1 MYSCA
6 NIGNP
11 SGGPIDKTPPIFMR
25 SNPTPNAVNVKDR
38 KIEIFFDEIVTLKDP
53 STKIIVSPAQTEMP
67 RMSALGRKV
76 TVELVDSLL
85 PNTTYTIDFS
95 NSIQDNNEGNAIDN
109 FAFAFST
116 GSVIDSM
123 RVSGYVLDSRTLE
136 PMQSVVVGLQ
146 SNLADSAFHKEKLQ
160 RVALTND
167 RGQFTIRNVS
177 PGSYHIFALKDLD
190 RDYKF
195 GNPTEDIAFLDSI
208 IVPSIGSR
216 EAADTVYN
224 DLNEIDTIMRA
235 TRPAYFPNDILLSMF
250 NEDRKSQYLANNLR
264 VDSTRISLTF
274 AAASDTLPSLSI
286 VGRNDVPDQWYTLE
300 RSQTNDTLT
309 YWIRPPHLVSAD
321 TLMVATTYL
330 RTDTA
335 SNLSWGTDTL
345 KFTFQRQKAKKKKK
359 NEETDS
365 LEQIRFMELHPL
377 ANDTQEVYAPL
388 LLQTGTPIERYSR
401 EAFHLQRK
409 LQNDTIF
416 YPAEIKSIALRDSTL
431 NRRDLM
437 LKVDWEP
444 GAAYTLAVDSLAMTD
459 IYGLQT
465 KPLKVD
471 FNVRKMEEYGNI
483 VFNIPAVRDSA
494 IVELLDGTEKIVLRA
509 PVKSHRAELL
519 NLLPGKYY
527 ARLFI
532 DRNGNGKYDTG
543 NYDMHLQPEETVY
556 YPGAINLKKNWD
568 VEQTWDIYAT
578 PIDKQKPEAIK
589 KNKPERKKWEKVN
602 TEKTETDEDE
612 ENGFSDFSNPN
623 DPNLRNSN
631 NFGNYRKYDS
641 KIYFHFFA
649 QKFAHSTKA
658 HYLCTR
664 KSQQRLC
671 PDGGI
676 GRRAGLKHQWSK
688 IHPGSIP
695 GLGTQKRL

>member
-1 MYSCA
+1 MNNSKSLYYIFIIIAAAVMYSCA

-377 ANDTQEVYAPL
+377 ANGTQEVYAPL

-409 LQNDTIF
+409 LQNDTTF

-431 NRRDLM
+431 SRRDLM

-623 DPNLRNSN
+623 DPSLRNSN
-631 NFGNYRKYDS
+631 NFGNYR
-641 KIYFHFFA
+641 
-649 QKFAHSTKA
+649 
-658 HYLCTR
+658 R
-664 KSQQRLC
+664 
-671 PDGGI
+671 
-676 GRRAGLKHQWSK
+676 
-688 IHPGSIP
+688 
-695 GLGTQKRL
+695 

>member
-1 MYSCA
+1 MENQMNNSKSLYYIFIIIAAAVMYSCA

-377 ANDTQEVYAPL
+377 ANGTQEVYAPL

-509 PVKSHRAELL
+509 PVKNHRAELL

-631 NFGNYRKYDS
+631 NFGNYRK
-641 KIYFHFFA
+641 
-649 QKFAHSTKA
+649 
-658 HYLCTR
+658 
-664 KSQQRLC
+664 
-671 PDGGI
+671 
-676 GRRAGLKHQWSK
+676 
-688 IHPGSIP
+688 
-695 GLGTQKRL
+695 

>member
-1 MYSCA
+1 MNNSKSLYYIFIIIAAAVMYSCA

-274 AAASDTLPSLSI
+274 AAASDTMPSLSI

-321 TLMVATTYL
+321 TLIVATTYL

-377 ANDTQEVYAPL
+377 ANGTQEVYAPL

-409 LQNDTIF
+409 LQNDTTF

-431 NRRDLM
+431 SRRDLM

-631 NFGNYRKYDS
+631 NFGNYR
-641 KIYFHFFA
+641 
-649 QKFAHSTKA
+649 
-658 HYLCTR
+658 R
-664 KSQQRLC
+664 
-671 PDGGI
+671 
-676 GRRAGLKHQWSK
+676 
-688 IHPGSIP
+688 
-695 GLGTQKRL
+695 

>member
-1 MYSCA
+1 MNNSKSLYYIFIIIAAAVMYSCA

-377 ANDTQEVYAPL
+377 ANGTQEVYAPL

-431 NRRDLM
+431 SRRDLM

-509 PVKSHRAELL
+509 PVKNHRAELL

-589 KNKPERKKWEKVN
+589 KNKQERKKWEKVN

-631 NFGNYRKYDS
+631 NFGNYRK
-641 KIYFHFFA
+641 
-649 QKFAHSTKA
+649 
-658 HYLCTR
+658 
-664 KSQQRLC
+664 
-671 PDGGI
+671 
-676 GRRAGLKHQWSK
+676 
-688 IHPGSIP
+688 
-695 GLGTQKRL
+695 

>member
-1 MYSCA
+1 MNNSKSLYYIFIIIAAAVMYSCA

-321 TLMVATTYL
+321 TLIVATTYL
-330 RTDTA
+330 HTDTA

-377 ANDTQEVYAPL
+377 ANGTQEVYAPL

-409 LQNDTIF
+409 LQNDTTF

-431 NRRDLM
+431 SRRDLM

-578 PIDKQKPEAIK
+578 PIDKQKSEAIK

-612 ENGFSDFSNPN
+612 ENGFNDFSNPD

-631 NFGNYRKYDS
+631 NFGDYR
-641 KIYFHFFA
+641 
-649 QKFAHSTKA
+649 
-658 HYLCTR
+658 R
-664 KSQQRLC
+664 
-671 PDGGI
+671 
-676 GRRAGLKHQWSK
+676 
-688 IHPGSIP
+688 
-695 GLGTQKRL
+695 

>member
-85 PNTTYTIDFS
+85 PSTTYTIDFS

-377 ANDTQEVYAPL
+377 ANGTQEVYAPL

-431 NRRDLM
+431 SRRDLM

-509 PVKSHRAELL
+509 PVKNHRAELL

-612 ENGFSDFSNPN
+612 EIGFSDFSNPN

-631 NFGNYRKYDS
+631 NFGNYR
-641 KIYFHFFA
+641 
-649 QKFAHSTKA
+649 
-658 HYLCTR
+658 R
-664 KSQQRLC
+664 
-671 PDGGI
+671 
-676 GRRAGLKHQWSK
+676 
-688 IHPGSIP
+688 
-695 GLGTQKRL
+695 

>member
-377 ANDTQEVYAPL
+377 ANGTQEVYAPL

-409 LQNDTIF
+409 LQNDTTF

-483 VFNIPAVRDSA
+483 VFNITAVRDSA

-509 PVKSHRAELL
+509 PVKNHRAELL

-631 NFGNYRKYDS
+631 NFGNYR
-641 KIYFHFFA
+641 
-649 QKFAHSTKA
+649 
-658 HYLCTR
+658 R
-664 KSQQRLC
+664 
-671 PDGGI
+671 
-676 GRRAGLKHQWSK
+676 
-688 IHPGSIP
+688 
-695 GLGTQKRL
+695 

>member
-377 ANDTQEVYAPL
+377 ANGTQEVYAPL

-409 LQNDTIF
+409 LQNDTTF

-431 NRRDLM
+431 SRRDLM

-509 PVKSHRAELL
+509 PVKNHRAELL
-519 NLLPGKYY
+519 NLQPGKYY

-631 NFGNYRKYDS
+631 NFGNYSR
-641 KIYFHFFA
+641 
-649 QKFAHSTKA
+649 
-658 HYLCTR
+658 
-664 KSQQRLC
+664 
-671 PDGGI
+671 
-676 GRRAGLKHQWSK
+676 
-688 IHPGSIP
+688 
-695 GLGTQKRL
+695 

>member
-1 MYSCA
+1 MLFSRLALSLQAETENQMNNSKSLYYIFIIIAAAVMYSCA

-123 RVSGYVLDSRTLE
+123 RVSGYVIDSRTLE

-377 ANDTQEVYAPL
+377 ANGTQEVYAPL

-431 NRRDLM
+431 NRRDLV

-444 GAAYTLAVDSLAMTD
+444 GAAYTLTVDSLAMTD

-483 VFNIPAVRDSA
+483 VFNITAVRDSA

-509 PVKSHRAELL
+509 PVKNHRAELL

-623 DPNLRNSN
+623 DPNQRNSN
-631 NFGNYRKYDS
+631 NFGNYR
-641 KIYFHFFA
+641 
-649 QKFAHSTKA
+649 
-658 HYLCTR
+658 R
-664 KSQQRLC
+664 
-671 PDGGI
+671 
-676 GRRAGLKHQWSK
+676 
-688 IHPGSIP
+688 
-695 GLGTQKRL
+695 

>member
-1 MYSCA
+1 MNNSKSLYYIFIIIAAAVMYSCA

-359 NEETDS
+359 NEETDP

-377 ANDTQEVYAPL
+377 ANGTQEVYAPL

-409 LQNDTIF
+409 LQNDTTF

-509 PVKSHRAELL
+509 PVKNHRAELL

-631 NFGNYRKYDS
+631 NFGNYR
-641 KIYFHFFA
+641 
-649 QKFAHSTKA
+649 
-658 HYLCTR
+658 R
-664 KSQQRLC
+664 
-671 PDGGI
+671 
-676 GRRAGLKHQWSK
+676 
-688 IHPGSIP
+688 
-695 GLGTQKRL
+695 

>member
-1 MYSCA
+1 MNNSKSLYYIFIIIAAAVMYSCA

-208 IVPSIGSR
+208 IVPSIGTR

-330 RTDTA
+330 RTDTT

-377 ANDTQEVYAPL
+377 ANGTQEVYAPL

-409 LQNDTIF
+409 LQNDTTF

-431 NRRDLM
+431 SRRDLM

-471 FNVRKMEEYGNI
+471 FNARKMEEYGNI

-494 IVELLDGTEKIVLRA
+494 IVELLDGTDKVVLHT

-578 PIDKQKPEAIK
+578 PIDKQKSEAIK

-612 ENGFSDFSNPN
+612 ENGFSDFSNPD
-623 DPNLRNSN
+623 DPNQRNSN
-631 NFGNYRKYDS
+631 NFGNYR
-641 KIYFHFFA
+641 
-649 QKFAHSTKA
+649 
-658 HYLCTR
+658 R
-664 KSQQRLC
+664 
-671 PDGGI
+671 
-676 GRRAGLKHQWSK
+676 
-688 IHPGSIP
+688 
-695 GLGTQKRL
+695 

>member
-330 RTDTA
+330 RTDTT

-377 ANDTQEVYAPL
+377 ANGTQEVYAPL

-409 LQNDTIF
+409 LQNDTTF

-431 NRRDLM
+431 SRRDLM

-631 NFGNYRKYDS
+631 NFGNYR
-641 KIYFHFFA
+641 
-649 QKFAHSTKA
+649 
-658 HYLCTR
+658 R
-664 KSQQRLC
+664 
-671 PDGGI
+671 
-676 GRRAGLKHQWSK
+676 
-688 IHPGSIP
+688 
-695 GLGTQKRL
+695 

>member
-1 MYSCA
+1 MNNSKSLYYIFIIIAAAVMYSCA

-377 ANDTQEVYAPL
+377 ANGTQEVYAPL

-409 LQNDTIF
+409 LQNDTTF

-431 NRRDLM
+431 SRRDLM

-578 PIDKQKPEAIK
+578 PIDKQKSEAIK

-631 NFGNYRKYDS
+631 NFDN
-641 KIYFHFFA
+641 
-649 QKFAHSTKA
+649 
-658 HYLCTR
+658 
-664 KSQQRLC
+664 
-671 PDGGI
+671 
-676 GRRAGLKHQWSK
+676 
-688 IHPGSIP
+688 
-695 GLGTQKRL
+695 

>member
-1 MYSCA
+1 MNNSKSLYYIFIIIAAAVMYSCA

-377 ANDTQEVYAPL
+377 ANGTQEVYAPL

-409 LQNDTIF
+409 LQNDTTF

-431 NRRDLM
+431 SRRDLM

-612 ENGFSDFSNPN
+612 ENGFSNFSNPN

-631 NFGNYRKYDS
+631 NFGNYSR
-641 KIYFHFFA
+641 
-649 QKFAHSTKA
+649 
-658 HYLCTR
+658 
-664 KSQQRLC
+664 
-671 PDGGI
+671 
-676 GRRAGLKHQWSK
+676 
-688 IHPGSIP
+688 
-695 GLGTQKRL
+695 

>member
-1 MYSCA
+1 MNNSKSLYYIFIIIAAAVMYSCA

-224 DLNEIDTIMRA
+224 DLNEIDTIIRA

-377 ANDTQEVYAPL
+377 ANGTQEVYAPL

-409 LQNDTIF
+409 LQNDTTF

-431 NRRDLM
+431 SRRDLM

-578 PIDKQKPEAIK
+578 PIDKQKSEAIK

-631 NFGNYRKYDS
+631 NFGNYR
-641 KIYFHFFA
+641 
-649 QKFAHSTKA
+649 
-658 HYLCTR
+658 R
-664 KSQQRLC
+664 
-671 PDGGI
+671 
-676 GRRAGLKHQWSK
+676 
-688 IHPGSIP
+688 
-695 GLGTQKRL
+695 

>member
-1 MYSCA
+1 MNNSKSLYYIFIIIAAAVMYSCA

-377 ANDTQEVYAPL
+377 ANGTQEVYAPL

-409 LQNDTIF
+409 LQNDTTF

-431 NRRDLM
+431 SRRDLM

-612 ENGFSDFSNPN
+612 ENGFSDFSNSN

-631 NFGNYRKYDS
+631 NFGNYR
-641 KIYFHFFA
+641 
-649 QKFAHSTKA
+649 
-658 HYLCTR
+658 R
-664 KSQQRLC
+664 
-671 PDGGI
+671 
-676 GRRAGLKHQWSK
+676 
-688 IHPGSIP
+688 
-695 GLGTQKRL
+695 

>member
-1 MYSCA
+1 MNNSKSLYYIFIIIAAAVMYSCA

-321 TLMVATTYL
+321 TLIVATTYL

-377 ANDTQEVYAPL
+377 ANGTQEVYAPL

-431 NRRDLM
+431 SRRDLM

-483 VFNIPAVRDSA
+483 VFNIPAVCDSA

-509 PVKSHRAELL
+509 PVKNHRAELL

-631 NFGNYRKYDS
+631 NFGNYR
-641 KIYFHFFA
+641 
-649 QKFAHSTKA
+649 
-658 HYLCTR
+658 R
-664 KSQQRLC
+664 
-671 PDGGI
+671 
-676 GRRAGLKHQWSK
+676 
-688 IHPGSIP
+688 
-695 GLGTQKRL
+695 

>member
-1 MYSCA
+1 MNNSKSLYYIFIIIAAAVMYSCA

-330 RTDTA
+330 HTDTA

-377 ANDTQEVYAPL
+377 ANGTQEVYAPL

-409 LQNDTIF
+409 LQNDTTF

-431 NRRDLM
+431 SRRDLM

-494 IVELLDGTEKIVLRA
+494 IVELLDGTDKVVLHT
-509 PVKSHRAELL
+509 PVKNHRAELL
-519 NLLPGKYY
+519 NLQPGKYY

-589 KNKPERKKWEKVN
+589 KNKPERKKWEKEN

-631 NFGNYRKYDS
+631 NFGNYR
-641 KIYFHFFA
+641 
-649 QKFAHSTKA
+649 
-658 HYLCTR
+658 R
-664 KSQQRLC
+664 
-671 PDGGI
+671 
-676 GRRAGLKHQWSK
+676 
-688 IHPGSIP
+688 
-695 GLGTQKRL
+695 

>member
-1 MYSCA
+1 MNNSKSLYYIFIIIAAAVMYSCA

-38 KIEIFFDEIVTLKDP
+38 KIDIFFDEIVTLKDP

-377 ANDTQEVYAPL
+377 ANGTQEVYAPL

-409 LQNDTIF
+409 LQNDTTF

-483 VFNIPAVRDSA
+483 VFNITAVRDSA

-509 PVKSHRAELL
+509 PVKNHRAELL

-612 ENGFSDFSNPN
+612 ENGFNDFSNPD

-631 NFGNYRKYDS
+631 NFGDYR
-641 KIYFHFFA
+641 
-649 QKFAHSTKA
+649 
-658 HYLCTR
+658 R
-664 KSQQRLC
+664 
-671 PDGGI
+671 
-676 GRRAGLKHQWSK
+676 
-688 IHPGSIP
+688 
-695 GLGTQKRL
+695 

>member
-1 MYSCA
+1 MNNSKSLYYIFIIIAAAVMYSCA

-321 TLMVATTYL
+321 TLIVATTYL

-377 ANDTQEVYAPL
+377 ANGTQEVYAPL

-431 NRRDLM
+431 SRRDLM

-631 NFGNYRKYDS
+631 NFGNYR
-641 KIYFHFFA
+641 
-649 QKFAHSTKA
+649 
-658 HYLCTR
+658 R
-664 KSQQRLC
+664 
-671 PDGGI
+671 
-676 GRRAGLKHQWSK
+676 
-688 IHPGSIP
+688 
-695 GLGTQKRL
+695 

>member
-1 MYSCA
+1 MNNSKSLYYIFIIIAAAVMYSCA

-321 TLMVATTYL
+321 TLIVATTYL

-377 ANDTQEVYAPL
+377 ANGTQEVYAPL

-409 LQNDTIF
+409 LQNDTTF

-431 NRRDLM
+431 SRRDLM

-623 DPNLRNSN
+623 DPNQRNSN
-631 NFGNYRKYDS
+631 NFGNYR
-641 KIYFHFFA
+641 
-649 QKFAHSTKA
+649 
-658 HYLCTR
+658 R
-664 KSQQRLC
+664 
-671 PDGGI
+671 
-676 GRRAGLKHQWSK
+676 
-688 IHPGSIP
+688 
-695 GLGTQKRL
+695 

>member
-1 MYSCA
+1 MNNSKSLYYIFIIIAAAVMYSCA

-123 RVSGYVLDSRTLE
+123 RVSGYVLDSHTLE

-321 TLMVATTYL
+321 TLIVATTYL

-377 ANDTQEVYAPL
+377 ANGTQEVYAPL

-431 NRRDLM
+431 SRRDLM

-631 NFGNYRKYDS
+631 NFGD
-641 KIYFHFFA
+641 
-649 QKFAHSTKA
+649 
-658 HYLCTR
+658 YLR
-664 KSQQRLC
+664 
-671 PDGGI
+671 
-676 GRRAGLKHQWSK
+676 
-688 IHPGSIP
+688 
-695 GLGTQKRL
+695 

>member
-1 MYSCA
+1 MNNSKSLYYIFIIIAAAVMYSCA

-377 ANDTQEVYAPL
+377 ANGTQEVYAPL

-409 LQNDTIF
+409 LQNDTTF

-431 NRRDLM
+431 SRRDLM

-494 IVELLDGTEKIVLRA
+494 IVELLDGTDKVVLHT

-578 PIDKQKPEAIK
+578 PIDKQKSEAIK

-612 ENGFSDFSNPN
+612 ENGFNDFSNPD

-631 NFGNYRKYDS
+631 NFGDYR
-641 KIYFHFFA
+641 
-649 QKFAHSTKA
+649 
-658 HYLCTR
+658 R
-664 KSQQRLC
+664 
-671 PDGGI
+671 
-676 GRRAGLKHQWSK
+676 
-688 IHPGSIP
+688 
-695 GLGTQKRL
+695 

>member
-377 ANDTQEVYAPL
+377 ANGTQEVYAPL

-444 GAAYTLAVDSLAMTD
+444 GAAYTLAVDSLAITD

-612 ENGFSDFSNPN
+612 EIGFSDFSNPN

-631 NFGNYRKYDS
+631 NFGNYR
-641 KIYFHFFA
+641 
-649 QKFAHSTKA
+649 
-658 HYLCTR
+658 R
-664 KSQQRLC
+664 
-671 PDGGI
+671 
-676 GRRAGLKHQWSK
+676 
-688 IHPGSIP
+688 
-695 GLGTQKRL
+695 

>member
-1 MYSCA
+1 MNNSKSLYYIFIIIAAAVMYSCA

-123 RVSGYVLDSRTLE
+123 RMSGYVLDSRTLE

-208 IVPSIGSR
+208 VVPTIGSR
-216 EAADTVYN
+216 EAADTIYN
-224 DLNEIDTIMRA
+224 DRNEIDTIMRA

-286 VGRNDVPDQWYTLE
+286 VGRNDVPDQWYSLE
-300 RSQTNDTLT
+300 RSKTNDTLT

-365 LEQIRFMELHPL
+365 LELMRFMDLRPL
-377 ANDTQEVYAPL
+377 SSSTQEVYAPL

-431 NRRDLM
+431 SRRDLM

-623 DPNLRNSN
+623 DPNQRNSN
-631 NFGNYRKYDS
+631 NFGNYR
-641 KIYFHFFA
+641 
-649 QKFAHSTKA
+649 
-658 HYLCTR
+658 R
-664 KSQQRLC
+664 
-671 PDGGI
+671 
-676 GRRAGLKHQWSK
+676 
-688 IHPGSIP
+688 
-695 GLGTQKRL
+695 

>member
-1 MYSCA
+1 MLFSRLALSLQAETENQMNNSKSLYYIFIIIAAAVMYSCA

-146 SNLADSAFHKEKLQ
+146 SNLVDSAFHKEKLQ

-377 ANDTQEVYAPL
+377 ANGTQEVYAPL

-409 LQNDTIF
+409 LQNDTTF

-631 NFGNYRKYDS
+631 NFGNYSR
-641 KIYFHFFA
+641 
-649 QKFAHSTKA
+649 
-658 HYLCTR
+658 
-664 KSQQRLC
+664 
-671 PDGGI
+671 
-676 GRRAGLKHQWSK
+676 
-688 IHPGSIP
+688 
-695 GLGTQKRL
+695 

>member
-1 MYSCA
+1 MNNSKSLYYIFIIIAAAVMYSCA
-6 NIGNP
+6 NNGNP

-377 ANDTQEVYAPL
+377 ANGTQEVYAPL

-431 NRRDLM
+431 SRRDLM

-623 DPNLRNSN
+623 DPNQRNSN
-631 NFGNYRKYDS
+631 NFGNYR
-641 KIYFHFFA
+641 
-649 QKFAHSTKA
+649 
-658 HYLCTR
+658 R
-664 KSQQRLC
+664 
-671 PDGGI
+671 
-676 GRRAGLKHQWSK
+676 
-688 IHPGSIP
+688 
-695 GLGTQKRL
+695 

>member
-1 MYSCA
+1 MLFSRLALSLQAETKNQMNNSKSLYYIFIIIAATVMYSCA

-76 TVELVDSLL
+76 TVELVDSLM

-377 ANDTQEVYAPL
+377 ANGTQEVYAPL

-578 PIDKQKPEAIK
+578 PIDKQKSEAIK

-631 NFGNYRKYDS
+631 NFGN
-641 KIYFHFFA
+641 
-649 QKFAHSTKA
+649 
-658 HYLCTR
+658 
-664 KSQQRLC
+664 
-671 PDGGI
+671 
-676 GRRAGLKHQWSK
+676 
-688 IHPGSIP
+688 
-695 GLGTQKRL
+695 

>member
-1 MYSCA
+1 MNNSKSLYYIFIIIAAAVMYSCA

-377 ANDTQEVYAPL
+377 ANGTQEVYAPL

-409 LQNDTIF
+409 LQNDTTF

-509 PVKSHRAELL
+509 PVKNHRAELL

-631 NFGNYRKYDS
+631 NFGNYR
-641 KIYFHFFA
+641 
-649 QKFAHSTKA
+649 
-658 HYLCTR
+658 R
-664 KSQQRLC
+664 
-671 PDGGI
+671 
-676 GRRAGLKHQWSK
+676 
-688 IHPGSIP
+688 
-695 GLGTQKRL
+695 

>member
-1 MYSCA
+1 MNNSKSLYYIFIIIAAAVMYSCA

-195 GNPTEDIAFLDSI
+195 GNPTEDIAFLDPI

-359 NEETDS
+359 NEGTDS

-377 ANDTQEVYAPL
+377 VNGTQEVYAPL

-431 NRRDLM
+431 SRRDLM

-509 PVKSHRAELL
+509 PVKNHRAELL

-631 NFGNYRKYDS
+631 NFGD
-641 KIYFHFFA
+641 
-649 QKFAHSTKA
+649 
-658 HYLCTR
+658 YLR
-664 KSQQRLC
+664 
-671 PDGGI
+671 
-676 GRRAGLKHQWSK
+676 
-688 IHPGSIP
+688 
-695 GLGTQKRL
+695 

>member
-1 MYSCA
+1 MLFSRLALSLQAETENQMNNSKSLYYIFIIIAAAVMYSCA

-321 TLMVATTYL
+321 TLIVATTYL

-377 ANDTQEVYAPL
+377 ANGTQEVYAPL

-444 GAAYTLAVDSLAMTD
+444 GAAYKLAIDSLAMTD

-509 PVKSHRAELL
+509 PVKNHRAELL

-631 NFGNYRKYDS
+631 NFGD
-641 KIYFHFFA
+641 
-649 QKFAHSTKA
+649 
-658 HYLCTR
+658 YLR
-664 KSQQRLC
+664 
-671 PDGGI
+671 
-676 GRRAGLKHQWSK
+676 
-688 IHPGSIP
+688 
-695 GLGTQKRL
+695 

>member
-146 SNLADSAFHKEKLQ
+146 SNLVDSAFHKEKLQ

-377 ANDTQEVYAPL
+377 ANGTQEVYAPL

-409 LQNDTIF
+409 LQNDTTF

-494 IVELLDGTEKIVLRA
+494 IVELLDGTDKVVLHT
-509 PVKSHRAELL
+509 PVKNHRAELL
-519 NLLPGKYY
+519 NLQPGKYY

-631 NFGNYRKYDS
+631 NFGNYSR
-641 KIYFHFFA
+641 
-649 QKFAHSTKA
+649 
-658 HYLCTR
+658 
-664 KSQQRLC
+664 
-671 PDGGI
+671 
-676 GRRAGLKHQWSK
+676 
-688 IHPGSIP
+688 
-695 GLGTQKRL
+695 

>member
-1 MYSCA
+1 MLFSRLALSLQAETENQMNNSKSLYYIFIIIAAAVMYSCA

-377 ANDTQEVYAPL
+377 ANGTQEVYAPL

-631 NFGNYRKYDS
+631 NFGNYSR
-641 KIYFHFFA
+641 
-649 QKFAHSTKA
+649 
-658 HYLCTR
+658 
-664 KSQQRLC
+664 
-671 PDGGI
+671 
-676 GRRAGLKHQWSK
+676 
-688 IHPGSIP
+688 
-695 GLGTQKRL
+695 

>member
-1 MYSCA
+1 MNNSKSLYYIFIIIAAAVMYSCA

-377 ANDTQEVYAPL
+377 ANGTQEVYAPL

-431 NRRDLM
+431 SRRDLM

-509 PVKSHRAELL
+509 PVKNHRAELL

-631 NFGNYRKYDS
+631 NFGN
-641 KIYFHFFA
+641 
-649 QKFAHSTKA
+649 
-658 HYLCTR
+658 
-664 KSQQRLC
+664 
-671 PDGGI
+671 
-676 GRRAGLKHQWSK
+676 
-688 IHPGSIP
+688 
-695 GLGTQKRL
+695 

>member
-1 MYSCA
+1 MNNSKSLYYIFIIIAAAVMYSCA

-274 AAASDTLPSLSI
+274 ATASDTLPSLSI

-377 ANDTQEVYAPL
+377 ANGTQEVYAPL

-409 LQNDTIF
+409 LQNDTAF
-416 YPAEIKSIALRDSTL
+416 HPAEIKSIALRDSTL
-431 NRRDLM
+431 SRRDLM

-589 KNKPERKKWEKVN
+589 KNKPERKKWEKVD

-631 NFGNYRKYDS
+631 NFGNYR
-641 KIYFHFFA
+641 
-649 QKFAHSTKA
+649 
-658 HYLCTR
+658 R
-664 KSQQRLC
+664 
-671 PDGGI
+671 
-676 GRRAGLKHQWSK
+676 
-688 IHPGSIP
+688 
-695 GLGTQKRL
+695 

>member
-1 MYSCA
+1 MNNSKSLYYIFIIIAAAVMYSCA

-67 RMSALGRKV
+67 HMSALGRKV

-95 NSIQDNNEGNAIDN
+95 NSIQDNNEGNAINN

-330 RTDTA
+330 RTDTT

-377 ANDTQEVYAPL
+377 ANGTQEVYAPL

-409 LQNDTIF
+409 LQNDTTF

-431 NRRDLM
+431 SRRDLM

-494 IVELLDGTEKIVLRA
+494 IVELLDGTDKVVLHT

-578 PIDKQKPEAIK
+578 PIDKQKSEAIK

-612 ENGFSDFSNPN
+612 ENGFSDFSNPD
-623 DPNLRNSN
+623 DPNQRNSN
-631 NFGNYRKYDS
+631 NFGNYR
-641 KIYFHFFA
+641 
-649 QKFAHSTKA
+649 
-658 HYLCTR
+658 R
-664 KSQQRLC
+664 
-671 PDGGI
+671 
-676 GRRAGLKHQWSK
+676 
-688 IHPGSIP
+688 
-695 GLGTQKRL
+695 

>member
-1 MYSCA
+1 MNNSKSLYYIFIIIAAAVMYSCA

-123 RVSGYVLDSRTLE
+123 RVSGYVIDSRTLE

-208 IVPSIGSR
+208 IVPSIGTR

-377 ANDTQEVYAPL
+377 ANGTQEVYAPL

-409 LQNDTIF
+409 LQNDTTF

-431 NRRDLM
+431 SRRDLM

-483 VFNIPAVRDSA
+483 VFNITAVRDSA

-509 PVKSHRAELL
+509 PVKNHRAELL

-543 NYDMHLQPEETVY
+543 KYDMHLQPEETVY

-631 NFGNYRKYDS
+631 NFGNYSR
-641 KIYFHFFA
+641 
-649 QKFAHSTKA
+649 
-658 HYLCTR
+658 
-664 KSQQRLC
+664 
-671 PDGGI
+671 
-676 GRRAGLKHQWSK
+676 
-688 IHPGSIP
+688 
-695 GLGTQKRL
+695 

>member
-146 SNLADSAFHKEKLQ
+146 SNLVDSAFHKEKLQ

-377 ANDTQEVYAPL
+377 ANGTQEVYAPL

-409 LQNDTIF
+409 LQNDTTF

-431 NRRDLM
+431 SRRDLM

-589 KNKPERKKWEKVN
+589 KNKPERKKWEKVD

-631 NFGNYRKYDS
+631 NFGNYR
-641 KIYFHFFA
+641 
-649 QKFAHSTKA
+649 
-658 HYLCTR
+658 R
-664 KSQQRLC
+664 
-671 PDGGI
+671 
-676 GRRAGLKHQWSK
+676 
-688 IHPGSIP
+688 
-695 GLGTQKRL
+695 

>member
-1 MYSCA
+1 MNNSKSLYYIFIIIAAAVMYSCA

-85 PNTTYTIDFS
+85 PNTSYTIDFS

-216 EAADTVYN
+216 EAADTIYN

-330 RTDTA
+330 RTDTT

-377 ANDTQEVYAPL
+377 ANGTQEVYAPL

-409 LQNDTIF
+409 LQNDTTF

-431 NRRDLM
+431 SRRDLM

-494 IVELLDGTEKIVLRA
+494 IVELLDGTDKVVLHT

-543 NYDMHLQPEETVY
+543 NYDMHLQPEETIY

-589 KNKPERKKWEKVN
+589 KNKPERKKWEKVS

-631 NFGNYRKYDS
+631 NFDNYR
-641 KIYFHFFA
+641 
-649 QKFAHSTKA
+649 
-658 HYLCTR
+658 R
-664 KSQQRLC
+664 
-671 PDGGI
+671 
-676 GRRAGLKHQWSK
+676 
-688 IHPGSIP
+688 
-695 GLGTQKRL
+695 